1 MDIRELYKKI
11 NQSMDDLDL
20 VSARKYMEENL
31 DLLNKN
37 KLHLRSN
44 ARELLK
50 FIVDNA
56 DAETEPLNRR
66 DMITIYSI
74 NTFASKFDIRGLR
87 FTIKNNMDLLMREDV
102 KHYLNADAKALLK
115 GMSAIQIE
123 D

>member
-1 MDIRELYKKI
+1 
-11 NQSMDDLDL
+11 MDDLDL